1 MRRSGSVTEA
11 LAGSLVPVPVL
22 ALLAEEAAL
31 ALVGLPVAEVLGVRL
46 VRGLL
51 GCGCEPAELAAAA
64 S

>member
-1 MRRSGSVTEA
+1 MA
-11 LAGSLVPVPVL
+11 DPLVPVPVL
-22 ALLAEEAAL
+22 ALLALLAEVAAL

-51 GCGCEPAELAAAA
+51 GCGCEPVELAAAA

>member
-1 MRRSGSVTEA
+1 MA
-11 LAGSLVPVPVL
+11 DPLVPVPML
-22 ALLAEEAAL
+22 ALLAEVAAR

>member
-1 MRRSGSVTEA
+1 MA
-11 LAGSLVPVPVL
+11 DPLVPVPVL
-22 ALLAEEAAL
+22 ALLAEVAAR